1 MLHLFCFLYHFQ
13 GIQPESGQKNEK
25 SGITD
30 SRTSQ
35 HLRADRMSGKEMKM
49 PAKRQQPPLL
59 HHSPKNGNSCHEKP
73 NVNKKPCSK
82 DIFCSYAAFPGI
94 AFSRI
99 KIHSAESDFPMS
111 AELASDLYQKTEK
124 QLLTVEKRCRKPCF
138 PTYMEAREPQK
149 GKTKRQRKRPTERHI
164 KKAMRKTWHILYRKE
179 SSKNKRQHSVR
190 FPTHE
195 NPLFATAPVPACK
208 YAIPVDPEMTIC
220 HFGSYATN
228 CPRARGPPRLSL
240 AWIRGGRNA
249 HGGHAG
255 KCSRRGCCAAHRTS
269 GLP

>member
-1 MLHLFCFLYHFQ
+1 MPKTLTLWQTAPADSCEQ
-13 GIQPESGQKNEK
+13 NARKKNK
-25 SGITD
+25 TP
-30 SRTSQ
+30 T
-35 HLRADRMSGKEMKM
+35 
-49 PAKRQQPPLL
+49 KRQHPPHSPPLQKTDVS
-59 HHSPKNGNSCHEKP
+59 HKEKP

-82 DIFCSYAAFPGI
+82 GIFCSYAAFSGI

-124 QLLTVEKRCRKPCF
+124 RLLTVEKRCRKPCF

-164 KKAMRKTWHILYRKE
+164 KKPCGKTWHILYRKE

-190 FPTHE
+190 FPTRE

-208 YAIPVDPEMTIC
+208 YAIPVSQKMTIC

-228 CPRARGPPRLSL
+228 YPRARVPPRLSL

-249 HGGHAG
+249 HGGRAG